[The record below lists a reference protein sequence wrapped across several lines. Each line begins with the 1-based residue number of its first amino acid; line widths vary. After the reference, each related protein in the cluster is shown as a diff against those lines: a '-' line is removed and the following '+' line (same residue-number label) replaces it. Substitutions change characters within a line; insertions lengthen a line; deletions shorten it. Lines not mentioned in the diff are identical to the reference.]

1 MKYNVSSCHKRYFK
15 SLCHS
20 PHLCLFSFHHNL
32 SYITL
37 LILLLSGDIDLNPG
51 PEDEVKCVC
60 ESSDESGLMLQ
71 CDSCTCWSHS
81 ECVGCFLSCSKKI
94 IFLSVLFALSQ
105 SSLSYPLFVLNFTPK
120 SSLPNWNFL
129 TKLSFLSLLSFL
141 QFNKVWQCCHPK
153 STLFLNLIC
162 QLIMFLI
169 NNPLYLQLKFKV
181 FQQSHVHLPVLLPL
195 FVFHLRTMSHIL
207 TNQFQSQLSLYLP
220 CLLPLI
226 LNSFPF

>member
-60 ESSDESGLMLQ
+60 ESSDESSLMLQ

-120 SSLPNWNFL
+120 SSYYQTWIFSQNSHFSLFWVSYSS
-129 TKLSFLSLLSFL
+129 TKHG
-141 QFNKVWQCCHPK
+141 NVV
-153 STLFLNLIC
+153 I
-162 QLIMFLI
+162 
-169 NNPLYLQLKFKV
+169 
-181 FQQSHVHLPVLLPL
+181 
-195 FVFHLRTMSHIL
+195 
-207 TNQFQSQLSLYLP
+207 QSQLYSQ
-220 CLLPLI
+220 
-226 LNSFPF
+226 LNLSANHVFNQQSPVLATQM